1 MPRSKIETRT
11 LEHESLEADDA
22 SGGFV
27 EYLLNPMLAFSC
39 KAIVGTSTIPDY
51 LKKCVPIAVA

>member
-1 MPRSKIETRT
+1 MPRSKIETGT

-27 EYLLNPMLAFSC
+27 EYLLDPMSAFSR
-39 KAIVGTSTIPDY
+39 KALLEQAPY
-51 LKKCVPIAVA
+51 LII